1 MDTLDKQHQ
10 DYKKYGTQ
18 GLSFLDGQNYQ
29 LCLQHWIRKHR
40 TEKNPACK
48 DTRLPFT
55 IWSFLDIWI
64 LNGKTNIVSPDLGLF
79 KMFFFSKKFKFFSP
93 EHCYSMRWH
102 VLLLCQV

>member
-40 TEKNPACK
+40 TEKNPARK

-64 LNGKTNIVSPDLGLF
+64 LNGKTNIVSPDL
-79 KMFFFSKKFKFFSP
+79 
-93 EHCYSMRWH
+93 
-102 VLLLCQV
+102 